1 MAILTIGGYPVELYH
16 GDGDGSD
23 MISESASPG
32 SGPTAS
38 VRMQCEWDA
47 RYIVFAGL
55 TGSVSGGPGSIY
67 RAVPM
72 SYPPSPGLVCL
83 GVSDIKGTKYIG
95 GWNYE
100 HCIFTAQFGIP
111 TWDVPGGELG
121 SNDPTGQ
128 PWTTTRARVSADVVQ
143 VPTSTYKW
151 TSGADSGKAIA
162 EAQVG
167 ISVPHVEVTITR
179 HIMPYVPISEAMTYI
194 GKINTSA
201 IALGNHSF
209 AAGEFLFGGF
219 SCSTSANT
227 TGERTF
233 EVEYSFLGV
242 SGHTWNQILNR
253 ESSWVA
259 INTAADGS
267 GTSPFQSANFWANLP

>member
-1 MAILTIGGYPVELYH
+1 
-16 GDGDGSD
+16 
-23 MISESASPG
+23 
-32 SGPTAS
+32 
-38 VRMQCEWDA
+38 MQCEWDA

-100 HCIFTAQFGIP
+100 NCVFTAQFGIP

-128 PWTTTRARVSADVVQ
+128 PWTTTRVRVSGEVVQ
-143 VPTSTYKW
+143 VPTGTYKW
-151 TSGADSGKAIA
+151 TSGTDIMPYLPIA
-162 EAQVG
+162 EA
-167 ISVPHVEVTITR
+167 
-179 HIMPYVPISEAMTYI
+179 MAYI
-194 GKINTSA
+194 GTVNTTA
-201 IALGNHSF
+201 NITLGNHTF
-209 AAGEFLFGGF
+209 NTGELLFSGLT
-219 SCSTSANT
+219 SSTSSNT

-242 SGHTWNQILNR
+242 SGRTWNQILNR
-253 ESSWVA
+253 EGNWVT
-259 INTAADGS
+259 INTASDSS
-267 GTSPFQSANFWANLP
+267 GNFPFRYTSFWVSLP